1 MKALSKI
8 TLIFLVILLLSIGL
22 TACGPEE
29 DDVGDTTNKTT
40 DSQSNNEENK
50 NDPPT
55 NDPKPDDF
63 VDDSNDDFKGG
74 DIIIIG

>member
-8 TLIFLVILLLSIGL
+8 TVIFLVLLFLTIGL

-55 NDPKPDDF
+55 NDQKPDGW
-63 VDDSNDDFKGG
+63 VDDSGETQMG
-74 DIIIIG
+74 DIIVIG

>member
-8 TLIFLVILLLSIGL
+8 TLMFLVLLLLTIGL
-22 TACGPEE
+22 TACVPEE
-29 DDVGDTTNKTT
+29 DDVGETTNQTT
-40 DSQSNNEENK
+40 DSPKNNEENK

-55 NDPKPDDF
+55 NDQKPDDW
-63 VDDSNDDFKGG
+63 VDDSGEPPMG